1 MNKTLCLTWLIK
13 HWQLKDFFSSTKLLR
28 FKKKIIGIPFC
39 NKQNKLV
46 GPTQWESKNS
56 SVFWLNKKKSKITF
70 ELKSTVSFSSSSLF
84 ACLIQVVSG
93 DSVTLTCLNSSWLC
107 LNRCPSTCQHSPM
120 NNVAFGWRNGKWRR
134 PKRRQPFAMTTTS
147 PLTITD
153 TCGSEVL
160 VGSPPT
166 PAQSVRFWR
175 KKQLIGWL
183 TCTTAYYQVTMS
195 KLRLYQL
202 NSSAHL
208 WNCSFTIDHSCHGI
222 KWLSVKCLLK
232 PSIEITV
239 LGRPCQR
246 NVYMNIY
253 VHMYNV

>member
-1 MNKTLCLTWLIK
+1 MNRSFASLFVINKINLSNRLNEKAKTVVQYRGATSMLFT
-13 HWQLKDFFSSTKLLR
+13 HPFFDF
-28 FKKKIIGIPFC
+28 I
-39 NKQNKLV
+39 
-46 GPTQWESKNS
+46 
-56 SVFWLNKKKSKITF
+56 KKSKITF
-70 ELKSTVSFSSSSLF
+70 ELKSPISFSFSSLF

-147 PLTITD
+147 SLTITD

-166 PAQSVRFWR
+166 PARSVRFWR

-183 TCTTAYYQVTMS
+183 TCTTAYYQVTIC
-195 KLRLYQL
+195 RNFVCTNWTQV
-202 NSSAHL
+202 HI
-208 WNCSFTIDHSCHGI
+208 FEI
-222 KWLSVKCLLK
+222 V
-232 PSIEITV
+232 PS
-239 LGRPCQR
+239 Q
-246 NVYMNIY
+246 
-253 VHMYNV
+253 